1 MRDPRRRSPES
12 SRRRRRDRR
21 DSREQLATGTNLST
35 VPGPSAQSQP
45 QYQQQQPLPQMYSQS
60 QYPQSYPDPQRYPE
74 PERYAARPERYDDP
88 QRYGQPQPQSYP
100 HPEQY
105 PPTDV
110 FVNPLGYTEQQP
122 YVEPQTYQQPREPE
136 RMRPRGGSSSSSSS
150 STSSSFL
157 NISAKSPKFGG
168 VFTTFFRAPSEQR
181 KRRRRKKQMARILSF
196 GNSSS
201 SSVNSDMAYGR
212 GYIERDKSQRP
223 SPMPQAHPSPAL
235 YRGDLADASHRPPPA
250 PRDKTDEEILNI
262 GRQLQDIARRQ
273 NQADL
278 KAASKSR
285 TSQVAG
291 AAAAAVALSHFRP
304 KSKSDSKTRASGTS
318 KPNQSASSSDD
329 DWESASEDESTTDE
343 SDSGL
348 VYGSVFK
355 PAKSARISSES
366 PEQIKPP
373 ERKSTIVDPRL
384 FGPVNSLRGAV
395 KSPCG
400 FGEQDPRSAGSSR
413 RHHEETIA
421 QVELPKTGKQ
431 PMQRIYPVPT
441 SDPDRFDY
449 DRGSVASSR
458 QDLPQRA
465 RPEPVP
471 IQQPI
476 PIVPV
481 SSKVYDAE
489 RFEEDERTKQRR
501 SPPKGRSVADNAIA
515 DSGDH
520 DERRDDRPSETP
532 KRQEDP
538 RDPRQSRRRDEPEQ
552 PIRVE
557 LEDRETRKHDDT
569 HRSHRRN
576 DADVVDE
583 RDKKRATRS
592 DPAYEALKRRA
603 PDRDP
608 RPEVYRLP
616 QGDEIRVEYE
626 PNDNRRPREEPREA
640 RRDERKTVVID
651 ERPEA
656 RRVEEPT
663 ELPRDKHGV
672 EQPEAPNTQAPI
684 DPFQFQVADD
694 AFQTPKYAT
703 PKRPLTPQVV
713 TVDREPSFDDSP
725 PRKPDY
731 SESRMS
737 RKDSFELEQR
747 LEKYQQGA
755 QDRSRTPGPRRR
767 GNSIEEEE
775 RAAKSI
781 YDEAKHATAPIAAA
795 AIAAAI
801 AAESERSRKHR
812 RDQVTEDGSQDKSQA
827 AKDAVQEEADR
838 YYRETAI
845 ARKIAKDEM
854 RSRSASPHD
863 ESVVGKW
870 QEHDDG
876 PEVVT
881 IVTPP
886 EMEHH
891 HHHDKSPY
899 DAPNADVRIDYVIIP
914 EELDRF
920 RLPGR
925 QLAAGEAPK
934 FQSRD
939 PSCEQRAVIVQPEAG
954 GPRTKISRAGRCS
967 RIQRCTCHRDCFG
980 TKRRGY
986 RKASDAHCQ
995 VSHLGRERDKELQH
1009 REPRASQEDFLQH
1022 FEQVKEEKEARQ
1034 KLTVGHHLCSRRR
1047 WCGGGSG
1054 SP

>member
-21 DSREQLATGTNLST
+21 DSREQLAAAAATTTTTLSPI
-35 VPGPSAQSQP
+35 PGPSQ
-45 QYQQQQPLPQMYSQS
+45 QYQQLQQQQQPLPHMYSQS
-60 QYPQSYPDPQRYPE
+60 QYPQSYADPQRYPE
-74 PERYAARPERYDDP
+74 PERYSARLERYDDP
-88 QRYGQPQPQSYP
+88 QRYTHPQPQSYP

-105 PPTDV
+105 PPTEV

-136 RMRPRGGSSSSSSS
+136 TMRPRGGSSSSSSS
-150 STSSSFL
+150 STSSSLL

-168 VFTTFFRAPSEQR
+168 VFSTFFRAPSEQR
-181 KRRRRKKQMARILSF
+181 KHRRRKKQKARILSF

-212 GYIERDKSQRP
+212 GYVDRDKSQRA
-223 SPMPQAHPSPAL
+223 SPMPQGRPSPAL
-235 YRGDLADASHRPPPA
+235 HRADAVDASHRPPLA

-262 GRQLQDIARRQ
+262 GRQLQDIARKQ

-291 AAAAAVALSHFRP
+291 VAGAAAAAAAFGHFRP
-304 KSKSDSKTRASGTS
+304 KSKTDSKARGSATS
-318 KPNQSASSSDD
+318 KPNQTASSSDD

-343 SDSGL
+343 SDNGL
-348 VYGSVFK
+348 AYGSVFK
-355 PAKSARISSES
+355 PPKSARISSES

-373 ERKSTIVDPRL
+373 ERRSTIVDPRL

-400 FGEQDPRSAGSSR
+400 FGEEDPRSAGSSR

-421 QVELPKTGKQ
+421 QVELPKSGKQ

-449 DRGSVASSR
+449 DRGSVVSSR

-489 RFEEDERTKQRR
+489 RFEEDERTKQHR
-501 SPPKGRSVADNAIA
+501 SPPKGRSAAENAIA
-515 DSGDH
+515 DSGDRS
-520 DERRDDRPSETP
+520 ERRDGPQSEAS
-532 KRQEDP
+532 KRREGPHDP
-538 RDPRQSRRRDEPEQ
+538 QQSRHKDEPEQ
-552 PIRVE
+552 LIRVE
-557 LEDRETRKHDDT
+557 LEDRETRKQDDPR
-569 HRSHRRN
+569 RSHRRK
-576 DADVVDE
+576 DADVVDG
-583 RDKKRATRS
+583 RDKKRVGRS

-603 PDRDP
+603 TERDP

-616 QGDEIRVEYE
+616 QGDEIRVEYD
-626 PNDNRRPREEPREA
+626 PNDDRRPREEPKEPRRE
-640 RRDERKTVVID
+640 ERKTVAVD
-651 ERPEA
+651 VRRETGRPE
-656 RRVEEPT
+656 RPT
-663 ELPRDKHGV
+663 ELPRDKYGV
-672 EQPEAPNTQAPI
+672 EQPDAPSTQAPI

-713 TVDREPSFDDSP
+713 TVDREPSFDNSP

-747 LEKYQQGA
+747 LEQYQQAA
-755 QDRSRTPGPRRR
+755 QDRSRPPGPRRR
-767 GNSIEEEE
+767 GDSIEEEE
-775 RAAKSI
+775 RVAKSI
-781 YDEAKHATAPIAAA
+781 YDEAKNATVPIAAA
-795 AIAAAI
+795 AVAAAI
-801 AAESERSRKHR
+801 AAEAERSRRHR
-812 RDQVTEDGSQDKSQA
+812 RDQVTKDGSHDESQA
-827 AKDAVQEEADR
+827 VKDAVQEEADR
-838 YYRETAI
+838 YYRETVI
-845 ARKIAKDEM
+845 ARKIAKEEM

-870 QEHDDG
+870 QEHDNG

-891 HHHDKSPY
+891 HHHQDKSPY
-899 DAPNADVRIDYVIIP
+899 DAPNADVRIDHIIIP
-914 EELDRF
+914 EELSRF
-920 RLPGR
+920 SLPGR
-925 QLAAGEAPK
+925 QLAAGEGPK

-939 PSCEQRAVIVQPEAG
+939 PSCER
-954 GPRTKISRAGRCS
+954 
-967 RIQRCTCHRDCFG
+967 
-980 TKRRGY
+980 
-986 RKASDAHCQ
+986 
-995 VSHLGRERDKELQH
+995 
-1009 REPRASQEDFLQH
+1009 
-1022 FEQVKEEKEARQ
+1022 
-1034 KLTVGHHLCSRRR
+1034 
-1047 WCGGGSG
+1047 
-1054 SP
+1054 